1 MSFNANEKIRYSRQI
16 VLPAFGEAVQLKLK
30 RGRVVVVGAGGLGC
44 AVLPYLAA
52 AGVGKIGVI
61 DPDVVALSNLQRQVL
76 YRDAD
81 VGLHKATQAAKR
93 LRELNGAIQVIDY
106 TFALT
111 AANALAVIG
120 EYDCVVDATDRFP
133 ARYLINDACVLLQK
147 PFVYGSI
154 HQYEGQ
160 LAVFNFQH
168 GPTYRD
174 LFPVPPLP
182 EAVPSCE
189 TGGVLGA
196 LAGVVGAWQA
206 MEAIK
211 VLGGLPPAVAGK
223 LLQFDGLTFEQHVAQ
238 IPNRNQKEV
247 VKNLIDY
254 DFFCS
259 HKTNAGMK
267 EVTVTELK
275 EMIDTK
281 ADFQLIDVR
290 EQHEYEICNLA
301 GELIP
306 LAQVPHQI
314 DQIARD
320 KKVVVHCRS
329 GGRSGNIIQW
339 LEKNHGFTNLYNL
352 KGGILAWADEIDPS
366 VPKY

>member
-1 MSFNANEKIRYSRQI
+1 M
-16 VLPAFGEAVQLKLK
+16 LPAFGEAVQTRLKQA
-30 RGRVVVVGAGGLGC
+30 RVLVIGAGGLGC

-52 AGVGKIGVI
+52 AGVGRIGVV
-61 DPDVVALSNLQRQVL
+61 DPDEVVLSNLQRQIL
-76 YRDAD
+76 YSEAD
-81 VGLHKATQAAKR
+81 VGLPKATQAAKH
-93 LRELNGAIQVIDY
+93 LRQLNGSIEVIDY
-106 TFALT
+106 VFALSSS
-111 AANALAVIG
+111 NALSVIA

-133 ARYLINDACVLLQK
+133 ARYLINDTCVLLHK
-147 PFVYGSI
+147 PFVYASI

-160 LAVFNFQH
+160 IAVLNYQG

-174 LFPVPPLP
+174 LFPTPPEP
-182 EAVPSCE
+182 SAVPSCE

-206 MEAIK
+206 IEVIQ
-211 VLGGLPPAVAGK
+211 VVGGLPPALAGK
-223 LLQFDGLTFEQHVAQ
+223 LLQFDCLTFEQQVVQ

-254 DFFCS
+254 EFFCS
-259 HKTNAGMK
+259 SKPPVGMK
-267 EVTVTELK
+267 EVTVKELK
-275 EMIDTK
+275 EMIDAK

-290 EQHEYEICNLA
+290 EQHEYEICNLD

-306 LAQVPHQI
+306 LAQVPHHLNQI
-314 DQIARD
+314 SRD

-352 KGGILAWADEIDPS
+352 KGGILAWADEIDPN
-366 VPKY
+366 VTKY

>member
-1 MSFNANEKIRYSRQI
+1 MAFSTNEKIRYSRQI
-16 VLPAFGEAVQLKLK
+16 VLPAFGEGGQTRLREAS
-30 RGRVVVVGAGGLGC
+30 VVVVGAGGLGC

-52 AGVGKIGVI
+52 AGVGTIGIV
-61 DPDVVALSNLQRQVL
+61 DGDVVALSNLQRQVL
-76 YRDAD
+76 YTELDL
-81 VGLHKATQAAKR
+81 GKLKATCAAAR
-93 LRELNGAIQVIDY
+93 VRELN
-106 TFALT
+106 FAAKVVAFSEPLT
-111 AANALAVIG
+111 SANALEILKNF
-120 EYDCVVDATDRFP
+120 DCVVDATDRFP
-133 ARYLINDACVLLQK
+133 ARYLINDACVLLGK

-160 LAVFNFQH
+160 LGVFNYQH
-168 GPTYRD
+168 GVTYRD
-174 LFPVPPLP
+174 LFPQPPHP
-182 EAVPSCE
+182 ASVPSCD

-196 LAGVVGAWQA
+196 LAGMIGAMQA
-206 MEAIK
+206 IE
-211 VLGGLPPAVAGK
+211 VLHLAAGMKPGLAGK
-223 LLQFDGLTFEQHVAQ
+223 LLVMDCRTYEQQ
-238 IPNRNQKEV
+238 IFNIPNRNQKEAI
-247 VKNLIDY
+247 KNLIDY

-259 HKTNAGMK
+259 STNEYPMK
-267 EVTVTELK
+267 EVTVKELK
-275 EMIDTK
+275 EMMDTH

-290 EQHEYEICNLA
+290 EPHEYDICHLN

-306 LAQVPHQI
+306 LGQVPHHL

-366 VPKY
+366 VTKY